1 MNNKSEEKKK
11 GFIPFLSR
19 LFGGGGSVSSMGS
32 IGSTASKFGSAAGKG
47 FWASII
53 GSKAGVVGLVLGAA
67 TITAGIG
74 VIYNYIGPSSS
85 KVYTPGLFS
94 DAYYEDVQKQANAER
109 AKEFSPNTQ
118 RFASSL
124 DMFKEAAQKE
134 LSLKNENNEQGKS
147 ENPSDSADV
156 NQDVN
161 TNTAQPLPVAE
172 NQAGANKLNAS
183 LGFESKGGNG
193 GSGSSSV
200 NRLQTSG
207 GLWGGIGR
215 PFSPISRNANIA
227 SSGSSSKM
235 NKALTARVVTS
246 PKYTVPNVNKK
257 GAFGQAKY
265 AANVGKTAVFNASD
279 AGARTTAEQAFSGET
294 AGSGD
299 IATPIG
305 GTGLGGAGLSQ
316 GSKLKA
322 NDPSL
327 NQSEYT
333 PPTPQKKDDTPWKK
347 LTDYAL
353 YAMLA
358 SAAFI
363 LIASLLANKAKAL
376 LAPPA
381 LANLPLATSLLN
393 AAKIF
398 CYLAIAA
405 AAIVIGIGVN
415 LAITYGQ
422 KLMGIMY
429 GLVGGALI
437 YQAYKALSGI
447 NEGLDKAKQAASDYD
462 KMLSKMNEGQRE
474 AFKNLAPEKQASHLE
489 AYRNDPT
496 TYEKGLKNLN
506 GQKLPADGKTMYEI
520 AKQSAPAQQ
529 PGTQNVPQQSTP
541 TQGSTPGTPG
551 GTQQGPQP
559 APQGTESG
567 TTNVPQQ
574 SAPTQGSTP
583 GTPGGTQQP
592 TSTPQQGQAPET
604 SSGAQQGPQ
613 PAPQKETQPGR

>member
-1 MNNKSEEKKK
+1 MNTMNNKSEEKKK

-67 TITAGIG
+67 TIAAGIG

-376 LAPPA
+376 LATPLTASSAIA
-381 LANLPLATSLLN
+381 LFN

-398 CYLAIAA
+398 CYLAMAA
-405 AAIVIGIGVN
+405 AVVVIGIGVN

-422 KLMGIMY
+422 KWMGIMY

-447 NEGLDKAKQAASDYD
+447 NEGLDKAKQAGQWYD
-462 KMLSKMNEGQRE
+462 NAFKGMSEGQQ
-474 AFKNLAPEKQASHLE
+474 AQFKNFTTEQQWGHVN
-489 AYRNDPT
+489 AYNSNPNG
-496 TYEKGLKNLN
+496 YMNGLNNL
-506 GQKLPADGKTMYEI
+506 
-520 AKQSAPAQQ
+520 
-529 PGTQNVPQQSTP
+529 
-541 TQGSTPGTPG
+541 
-551 GTQQGPQP
+551 
-559 APQGTESG
+559 
-567 TTNVPQQ
+567 
-574 SAPTQGSTP
+574 
-583 GTPGGTQQP
+583 
-592 TSTPQQGQAPET
+592 QGQNMPVYGNAMFDIPEPETSLGKAIADTLKEMLNIPAPET
-604 SSGAQQGPQ
+604 SQGGKILDAGGGPES
-613 PAPQKETQPGR
+613 PFKIV

>member
-1 MNNKSEEKKK
+1 MNTINNKPEEKKK

-19 LFGGGGSVSSMGS
+19 LFGGGRTASSMGS

-53 GSKAGVVGLVLGAA
+53 GSKAGVVGVILGAA
-67 TITAGIG
+67 TIAAGIG

-94 DAYYEDVQKQANAER
+94 DAYYEDLQKQANAER

-118 RFASSL
+118 SGASSL

-156 NQDVN
+156 SDANQDVN
-161 TNTAQPLPVAE
+161 TNTPQPLPVAE
-172 NQAGANKLNAS
+172 NQAGVNRLNAS
-183 LGFESKGGNG
+183 LGFESKGGSG
-193 GSGSSSV
+193 GGSSSG

-227 SSGSSSKM
+227 GSGSSSKM

-246 PKYTVPNVNKK
+246 PKYAIPNVNKK

-265 AANVGKTAVFNASD
+265 AANVGKAAAFSASD

-316 GSKLKA
+316 GNKLKA

-333 PPTPQKKDDTPWKK
+333 PPTPPKPKEDTPWKK
-347 LTDYAL
+347 LIDYAL

-363 LIASLLANKAKAL
+363 AIASLLANKAKAL
-376 LAPPA
+376 LAVPSPA
-381 LANLPLATSLLN
+381 NVSLAISLFN
-393 AAKIF
+393 TAKMF
-398 CYLAIAA
+398 CYLAMAA
-405 AAIVIGIGVN
+405 AAVVIGIGVK

-422 KLMGIMY
+422 KWMGIMY

-447 NEGLDKAKQAASDYD
+447 NEGLDKAKQAGQWYD
-462 KMLSKMNEGQRE
+462 NVFKGMNEGQQ
-474 AFKNLAPEKQASHLE
+474 AQFKSFTPEQQWGHVNAYNSNPNGYMNGLNNLQGE
-489 AYRNDPT
+489 
-496 TYEKGLKNLN
+496 
-506 GQKLPADGKTMYEI
+506 KLPVDGKAMYDI
-520 AKQSAPAQQ
+520 P
-529 PGTQNVPQQSTP
+529 
-541 TQGSTPGTPG
+541 
-551 GTQQGPQP
+551 
-559 APQGTESG
+559 
-567 TTNVPQQ
+567 
-574 SAPTQGSTP
+574 
-583 GTPGGTQQP
+583 
-592 TSTPQQGQAPET
+592 APET
-604 SSGAQQGPQ
+604 P
-613 PAPQKETQPGR
+613 

>member
-1 MNNKSEEKKK
+1 MNTLNNKPEEKKK

-19 LFGGGGSVSSMGS
+19 IFGGGRGVSSMGS
-32 IGSTASKFGSAAGKG
+32 VGSAASKFGGAAGKG
-47 FWASII
+47 LWASIVS
-53 GSKAGVVGLVLGAA
+53 SKAGVVGLVLGAA
-67 TITAGIG
+67 TIAAGIG

-109 AKEFSPNTQ
+109 AREFASD
-118 RFASSL
+118 ASASASSSL

-134 LSLKNENNEQGKS
+134 LVQKNADENSNNNETASSGVVDNKGGSSGEISQGG
-147 ENPSDSADV
+147 E
-156 NQDVN
+156 
-161 TNTAQPLPVAE
+161 TT
-172 NQAGANKLNAS
+172 ANKLNAT
-183 LGFESKGGNG
+183 LGFDNKGAG
-193 GSGSSSV
+193 GQSGSSV
-200 NRLQTSG
+200 GNRLQTSG

-215 PFSPISRNANIA
+215 PFSPISRNANVSA
-227 SSGSSSKM
+227 GGTTSKM
-235 NKALTARVVTS
+235 NRPLTARVVTS
-246 PKYTVPNVNKK
+246 PKYTVPNINKK
-257 GAFGQAKY
+257 GAYGQAKY
-265 AANVGKTAVFNASD
+265 AANVGKQAPFSVSD

-381 LANLPLATSLLN
+381 LANLPLATSLFN

-447 NEGLDKAKQAASDYD
+447 NEGLDKAKQAAKDYD
-462 KMLSKMNEGQRE
+462 KMLEKMSVEQRE
-474 AFKNLAPEKQASHLE
+474 AFKNWPPKNQVSHFE
-489 AYRNDPT
+489 AYKADPK
-496 TYEKGLKNLN
+496 TYEAGLKNLN
-506 GQKLPADGKTMYEI
+506 GKPLPADGKAVYEF
-520 AKQSAPAQQ
+520 AKQQPA
-529 PGTQNVPQQSTP
+529 
-541 TQGSTPGTPG
+541 
-551 GTQQGPQP
+551 P
-559 APQGTESG
+559 APQGTVSG

-583 GTPGGTQQP
+583 GTPGGTQQG
-592 TSTPQQGQAPET
+592 S
-604 SSGAQQGPQ
+604 Q
-613 PAPQKETQPGR
+613 PAPQNETQSGR

>member
-1 MNNKSEEKKK
+1 MNTMNNKSEEKRK

-19 LFGGGGSVSSMGS
+19 IFGGGRSVSSMGS
-32 IGSTASKFGSAAGKG
+32 VGSAASKFGGATGKG
-47 FWASII
+47 LWASIVS
-53 GSKAGVVGLVLGAA
+53 SKAGVVGLVLGAA
-67 TITAGIG
+67 TIAAGIG

-109 AKEFSPNTQ
+109 AREFASNDG
-118 RFASSL
+118 ASASSSL

-147 ENPSDSADV
+147 ENPSASADVNDV

-161 TNTAQPLPVAE
+161 TNTPQPLPVAE

-183 LGFESKGGNG
+183 LGFGNKG
-193 GSGSSSV
+193 GSGGGSSSG

-227 SSGSSSKM
+227 GSGSSSKM

-265 AANVGKTAVFNASD
+265 AANAGKAAVFNASD

-327 NQSEYT
+327 NQSEYN
-333 PPTPQKKDDTPWKK
+333 PPTPQKKKDTPWKK
-347 LTDYAL
+347 LIDNAL
-353 YAMLA
+353 KYMLIV
-358 SAAFI
+358 SG
-363 LIASLLANKAKAL
+363 LIVLIKLLAKAKSVGAWGWV
-376 LAPPA
+376 AFGTA
-381 LANLPLATSLLN
+381 VA
-393 AAKIF
+393 
-398 CYLAIAA
+398 
-405 AAIVIGIGVN
+405 
-415 LAITYGQ
+415 LAITALVLCGKIFAIGMEYPIVVNISNFEDEKIVKNLYKISVNDIIEMLDLRKPKYRKCSMEGHFGINSDEYTWEEVGDTFK
-422 KLMGIMY
+422 KLMGDI
-429 GLVGGALI
+429 L
-437 YQAYKALSGI
+437 
-447 NEGLDKAKQAASDYD
+447 
-462 KMLSKMNEGQRE
+462 
-474 AFKNLAPEKQASHLE
+474 
-489 AYRNDPT
+489 
-496 TYEKGLKNLN
+496 
-506 GQKLPADGKTMYEI
+506 
-520 AKQSAPAQQ
+520 
-529 PGTQNVPQQSTP
+529 
-541 TQGSTPGTPG
+541 
-551 GTQQGPQP
+551 
-559 APQGTESG
+559 
-567 TTNVPQQ
+567 
-574 SAPTQGSTP
+574 
-583 GTPGGTQQP
+583 
-592 TSTPQQGQAPET
+592 
-604 SSGAQQGPQ
+604 
-613 PAPQKETQPGR
+613 

>member
-1 MNNKSEEKKK
+1 MNTMNNKSEEKKK

-19 LFGGGGSVSSMGS
+19 LFGSGRSLSFMGS
-32 IGSTASKFGSAAGKG
+32 IGSTASKFGNAAGKG

-53 GSKAGVVGLVLGAA
+53 GSKAGVVGVVLGAA
-67 TITAGIG
+67 TIAAGIG

-94 DAYYEDVQKQANAER
+94 DAYYEDLQKQANAER
-109 AKEFSPNTQ
+109 AKEFSLNTQ
-118 RFASSL
+118 SVISSL

-161 TNTAQPLPVAE
+161 TNTAQPLPGAE

-183 LGFESKGGNG
+183 LGFENKG
-193 GSGSSSV
+193 GSGGGSSSG

-227 SSGSSSKM
+227 GSGSSSKM

-265 AANVGKTAVFNASD
+265 ASNVGKAAVFNTSD

-316 GSKLKA
+316 GNKLKA

-333 PPTPQKKDDTPWKK
+333 PPTPQKNDDTPWKK
-347 LTDYAL
+347 LTDNAL

-363 LIASLLANKAKAL
+363 AIASLLANKAKAL
-376 LAPPA
+376 LAT
-381 LANLPLATSLLN
+381 PLTAPSAISFFN
-393 AAKIF
+393 AAKMF
-398 CYLAIAA
+398 CYLAITAA
-405 AAIVIGIGVN
+405 VVVIGIGVN

-422 KLMGIMY
+422 KWMGIMY

-447 NEGLDKAKQAASDYD
+447 NEGLDKAKQAAQWYD
-462 KMLSKMNEGQRE
+462 NAFKGMSEGQQ
-474 AFKNLAPEKQASHLE
+474 AQFKSFTPEQQWGHVNAYNSNPEGYINGLNNL
-489 AYRNDPT
+489 
-496 TYEKGLKNLN
+496 
-506 GQKLPADGKTMYEI
+506 
-520 AKQSAPAQQ
+520 
-529 PGTQNVPQQSTP
+529 
-541 TQGSTPGTPG
+541 
-551 GTQQGPQP
+551 
-559 APQGTESG
+559 
-567 TTNVPQQ
+567 
-574 SAPTQGSTP
+574 
-583 GTPGGTQQP
+583 
-592 TSTPQQGQAPET
+592 QGQNMPVDGNAMFDIPAPET
-604 SSGAQQGPQ
+604 
-613 PAPQKETQPGR
+613 

>member
-1 MNNKSEEKKK
+1 MNTLNNKPEEKKK

-19 LFGGGGSVSSMGS
+19 IFGGGRGVSSMGS
-32 IGSTASKFGSAAGKG
+32 VGSAASKLGGAASKG
-47 FWASII
+47 IWASII
-53 GSKAGVVGLVLGAA
+53 SSKAGVVGLVLGAA
-67 TITAGIG
+67 TIAAGIG

-94 DAYYEDVQKQANAER
+94 DAYYEDLQKQANAER

-118 RFASSL
+118 SATSSL
-124 DMFKEAAQKE
+124 DIFKEAAQKE
-134 LSLKNENNEQGKS
+134 LSLKNENKEQGKS

-161 TNTAQPLPVAE
+161 TNTAQPSPVAE
-172 NQAGANKLNAS
+172 NQTAANKLNAS
-183 LGFESKGGNG
+183 LGFENKG
-193 GSGSSSV
+193 GSGGGSSSG

-227 SSGSSSKM
+227 GSGSSSKM

-265 AANVGKTAVFNASD
+265 AANVGKAAAFNASD

-333 PPTPQKKDDTPWKK
+333 PPTPPKPKEDTPWKK

-363 LIASLLANKAKAL
+363 AIASLLANKAKAL
-376 LAPPA
+376 LATPLTASSAIA
-381 LANLPLATSLLN
+381 LFN

-398 CYLAIAA
+398 CYLAMAA
-405 AAIVIGIGVN
+405 AVVVIGIGVN

-422 KLMGIMY
+422 KWMGVMY

-447 NEGLDKAKQAASDYD
+447 NEGLDKAKQAGQWYD
-462 KMLSKMNEGQRE
+462 NAFKGMSEGQQ
-474 AFKNLAPEKQASHLE
+474 AQFKNFTPEQQWGHVN
-489 AYRNDPT
+489 AYNSNPNG
-496 TYEKGLKNLN
+496 YMNGLNNLQ
-506 GQKLPADGKTMYEI
+506 GQNMPVDGKAMYDI
-520 AKQSAPAQQ
+520 PA
-529 PGTQNVPQQSTP
+529 PGTQTP
-541 TQGSTPGTPG
+541 TGY
-551 GTQQGPQP
+551 
-559 APQGTESG
+559 EL
-567 TTNVPQQ
+567 
-574 SAPTQGSTP
+574 
-583 GTPGGTQQP
+583 
-592 TSTPQQGQAPET
+592 
-604 SSGAQQGPQ
+604 
-613 PAPQKETQPGR
+613 